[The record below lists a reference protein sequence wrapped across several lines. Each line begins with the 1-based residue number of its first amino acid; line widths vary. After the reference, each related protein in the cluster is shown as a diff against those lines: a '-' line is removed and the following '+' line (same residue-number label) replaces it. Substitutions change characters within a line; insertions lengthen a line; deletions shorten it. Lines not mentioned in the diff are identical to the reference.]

1 MLKLDKIKREERK
14 STLHDKCF
22 VAIIFIF
29 CEGGTYWFLRS
40 FENEQGIRSHLLES
54 R

>member
-14 STLHDKCF
+14 SLHDKCF
-22 VAIIFIF
+22 VAIIFIS

-40 FENEQGIRSHLLES
+40 FENEREIRGHLLES